1 MKSAVDI
8 IRTQRQELPI
18 VPTKETVVGGTYIV
32 TGANTGLG
40 LECAKHFVRLGA
52 SRVIMAVRSL
62 EKGRVALA
70 TLEKETSISGVAD
83 VWELDLSSFESV
95 ETFAKRVNTLDR
107 VDALIENASVAIDR
121 FTLSEGIETSLM
133 VNVIGTMLLALRV
146 LPKLQES
153 AHKFGLHPHLVI
165 VSSGLGLMLKGDAL
179 EKSKSNI
186 FETLSKAD
194 VTMSKQ

>member
-1 MKSAVDI
+1 MKSTLDI

-18 VPTKETVVGGTYIV
+18 VPTKESVTGGTYIV

-70 TLEKETSISGVAD
+70 NLEKETTISGVAD

-95 ETFAKRVNTLDR
+95 EAFAKRILTLDR

-121 FTLSEGIETSLM
+121 LTLSEGIETSLM
-133 VNVIGTMLLALRV
+133 VNVIGTMLLALRG

-153 AHKFGLHPHLVI
+153 AQKFGIHPHLVI
-165 VSSGLGLMLKGDAL
+165 VASGLGLMLKGDVL

-186 FETLSKAD
+186 FETLSKGD
-194 VTMSKQ
+194 INMSKQ